1 MIKPGETPDVGNGGV
16 EEEDPTAPVVR
27 DRRRLDPETGQLRE
41 PVAETSDA
49 TDAAGDG
56 SDASSAN
63 YAKGSRGANGASDG
77 TSSSDATSA
86 SDAEKLAAQRLED
99 LQRLQA
105 EFVNYR
111 RRVERD
117 RAASRTGAIAELCEA
132 LIPVM
137 DAIELAREHGEL
149 EGGPF
154 QGMAENLEAT
164 LAKFGWERYGAAGEE
179 FDPQVHEALM
189 HEDDPEASTAT
200 IKQVLQPGYRVE
212 ERVLRAARVAVVGP

>member
-27 DRRRLDPETGQLRE
+27 DRRRLDPETGELRE

-63 YAKGSRGANGASDG
+63 DAKGSSGASD
-77 TSSSDATSA
+77 ATNA

-137 DAIELAREHGEL
+137 DAIELAREHG
-149 EGGPF
+149 
-154 QGMAENLEAT
+154 
-164 LAKFGWERYGAAGEE
+164 
-179 FDPQVHEALM
+179 
-189 HEDDPEASTAT
+189 
-200 IKQVLQPGYRVE
+200 
-212 ERVLRAARVAVVGP
+212 

>member
-63 YAKGSRGANGASDG
+63 DAKGSSGASD
-77 TSSSDATSA
+77 ATNA